1 MRCQIGRYEWAT
13 TTPRDQDRKITTGNE
28 ALCQIG
34 EQQLLS
40 ANIMAKAI
48 GEMAEQLSHLNNGHM
63 RTKVEGLES
72 KLDNHTNEITQ
83 RVAGVES
90 KLDLILE
97 KLSGL
102 TSEKIKKL
110 K

>member
-13 TTPRDQDRKITTGNE
+13 RRPETKKRKIATGNE
-28 ALCQIG
+28 VLCQIG

-48 GEMAEQLSHLNNGHM
+48 GEMAEQLSHLNNGRT

-72 KLDNHTNEITQ
+72 KLDNHTSEITQ

-102 TSEKIKKL
+102 TSEKN
-110 K
+110 